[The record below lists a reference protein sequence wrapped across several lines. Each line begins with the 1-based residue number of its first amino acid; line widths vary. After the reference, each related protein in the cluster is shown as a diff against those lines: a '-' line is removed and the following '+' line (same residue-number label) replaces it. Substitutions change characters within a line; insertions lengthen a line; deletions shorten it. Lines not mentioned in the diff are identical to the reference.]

1 MPYVCTE
8 NGNLYFEVHGTGRPV
23 VLLHGAWA
31 SSRWWK
37 HQIPELSQSY
47 RVYAVDIRGHGA
59 SDDLNETAS
68 IESFSD
74 DLRIFIQEEDIVRPA
89 LIGWSMGGM
98 IALQYCMNHP
108 GAVSALIL
116 IASRAQRS
124 RRMKVRVT
132 LQYLK
137 VMLGMLTVFAEPR
150 NYDPAAPAPAPAPV
164 KRELLFRSEVRRM
177 LSPSASEELIR
188 WIAAELA
195 RTPTRNYFEVAKSM
209 WNWEAG
215 PGLSEIEVPTLIL
228 SGEHDTVTDPAYST
242 FMHEQIP
249 GSRLIILKSTG
260 HYAALEQPEIVN
272 TAIIKFFKE
281 IGY

>member
-8 NGNLYFEVHGTGRPV
+8 NGNMYFEVHGTGRPV
-23 VLLHGAWA
+23 LLLHGAWA

-37 HQIPELSQSY
+37 HQISALSQYY

-68 IESFSD
+68 IEIFAD
-74 DLRIFIQEEDIVRPA
+74 DLRIFIHEEDIVRPA

-98 IALQYCMNHP
+98 IALQYCMDHP
-108 GAVSALIL
+108 KAVSSLVL

-137 VMLGMLTVFAEPR
+137 MMLGMLTVFAEPR
-150 NYDPAAPAPAPAPV
+150 NYDPDSVEQASV
-164 KRELLFRSEVRRM
+164 KRELLFRSEVRKM
-177 LSPSASEELIR
+177 LSPSSSEELIR

-195 RTPTRNYFEVAKSM
+195 RIPARNYFEIAKSI

-228 SGEHDTVTDPAYST
+228 AGEHDTVTDPAYSR
-242 FMHEQIP
+242 FMHEHIP
-249 GSRLIILKSTG
+249 GARLTILKETG

-272 TAIIKFFKE
+272 TTIIQFFKE